1 MLNTGTP
8 VKLVDPSDSLAFA
21 SIRLALASAVAGDTI
36 IVSHLHDEGSYL
48 PLEVAVNDLRVLLL
62 NPNAGALRFHLKED
76 AKVERFT
83 LMGDGPAGIRGNGY
97 ANLLIGNN
105 ADNDIDGGAGNDT
118 VLGVGGDDQLQ
129 GGSGADWLE
138 GGDGW
143 DSVSGGSGND
153 ILLADEGGSYA
164 VSSDAPKAHE
174 TDVLLGGS
182 GADLLMAA
190 GSSRT
195 TGVRMMGGS
204 GADVFRL
211 MSLEGVEGS
220 EEADLQG
227 FRVHVA
233 DLSLSDGIDLSAFVG
248 GSAYVPDFS
257 AFSLAGRVTAVK
269 VSASSTALTGD
280 TRVSLNELFV
290 QGLEGPVN
298 NEVGRTPAPFAPVAS
313 GSALFVSLVA
323 GEAEL
328 TAALQRSDV
337 LQAKAGA
344 PYSSNMQ
351 ETVDVVSPI
360 YFEHGRLLSQLEL
373 DLSPVG

>member
-1 MLNTGTP
+1 
-8 VKLVDPSDSLAFA
+8 
-21 SIRLALASAVAGDTI
+21 
-36 IVSHLHDEGSYL
+36 
-48 PLEVAVNDLRVLLL
+48 
-62 NPNAGALRFHLKED
+62 
-76 AKVERFT
+76 
-83 LMGDGPAGIRGNGY
+83 MGDGPAGIRGNSY

-105 ADNDIDGGAGNDT
+105 ADNDIDGGAGNDSM
-118 VLGVGGDDQLQ
+118 LGVGGNDQLQ
-129 GGSGADWLE
+129 GGAGADWLD

-153 ILLADEGGSYA
+153 ILLADEGGTHA
-164 VSSDAPKAHE
+164 VSSDAPQAHE

-190 GSSRT
+190 GSYQAASI
-195 TGVRMMGGS
+195 RMMGGS

-220 EEADLQG
+220 EEVDLQG

-233 DLSLSDGIDLSAFVG
+233 DLSLNDGIDLSAFVG
-248 GSAYVPDFS
+248 GSAYAPDFS

-280 TRVSLNELFV
+280 TRVSLDELFV

-298 NEVGRTPAPFAPVAS
+298 NEVGRMPAPFAPVAS
-313 GSALFVSLVA
+313 GSALFISLVA

-344 PYSSNMQ
+344 PYSSSMQ
-351 ETVDVVSPI
+351 ETVDAVLPI
-360 YFEHGRLLSQLEL
+360 YFEHGQLLSQLEL